1 MPFYIISGLIGLAFI
16 VVSCELFKNS
26 VEWAGIR
33 FRLNRGVTGKILA
46 AARTAFPATIV
57 PIIAVIFIAGVKG
70 QEISTG
76 AVLGPPL
83 MLSTLA
89 FGITGAAAFLYRA
102 LDSGPADPI
111 TDEKP
116 LSGGLIYFAAVFAAA
131 ILFSFFPMPVKKSL
145 GFLFLAAYVFY
156 AFGVPANKVKDKD
169 EDKGLLSLYFSRKKN
184 PEGKLVLLQAAVSVI
199 GMAVGAKFFTSGI
212 GAVAGAVNQPAFMLA
227 LLIAPL
233 ATELPGVLSNLIWV
247 KRKKET
253 HALVNLSRYMVFQGT
268 VVVFA
273 GISVTDW
280 ILGPQARLAA
290 VTTLVSAL
298 AMAFVLKIRKKI
310 SVYLPILWA
319 FFYVL
324 YLVIA
329 FKWVK

>member
-1 MPFYIISGLIGLAFI
+1 MPFYIISGLIGLAVI

-46 AARTAFPATIV
+46 AVRTALPAAVV
-57 PIIAVIFIAGVKG
+57 PISAVIFIAGVKG

-89 FGITGAAAFLYRA
+89 FGITGIAAFFYRA

-116 LSGGLIYFAAVFAAA
+116 LSGGLIYFAAAYAAA
-131 ILFSFFPMPVKKSL
+131 ILFSFFPIPVKKSL
-145 GFLFLAAYVFY
+145 GFLFLAAYVLY
-156 AFGVPANKVKDKD
+156 IFGVFGNKGRGRD
-169 EDKGLLSLYFSRKKN
+169 EHEDPRSLYFSRKKN

-199 GMAVGAKFFTSGI
+199 GMVVGAKFFTSGI
-212 GAVAGAVNQPAFMLA
+212 EVIAGAINQPAFMLA

-253 HALVNLSRYMVFQGT
+253 QALVNLSGYMVFQGT

-280 ILGPQARLAA
+280 ILSPQARLSAGA
-290 VTTLVSAL
+290 TLVSAL

-310 SVYLPILWA
+310 SVYLPILWT